1 MNKHNNND
9 PTALLVPDQKPP
21 YAYYESAMA
30 IKIHHFY
37 LSQSIEDPEKYIEMI
52 HRIKTSNPG
61 EVIYIYLNTPG
72 GRLDTAIQLI
82 NAMRVS
88 QAKIITVIEAESHSA
103 GTLIFLCGDEF
114 IVHDNCSMMFHN
126 FSGGTFGKGN
136 EMKLQ
141 IDATTRWFNKLAKDI
156 YYPFLSHVEIDDMLT
171 GKDIWMES
179 EEIRKRL
186 KKMVKIL
193 TQDRKKKEKVT
204 TVINVDTV
212 DTIEGD
218 EDLTTQPPKKKST
231 KKGA

>member
-1 MNKHNNND
+1 MNKNNTPD
-9 PTALLVPDQKPP
+9 PNITVIPEQRSP
-21 YAYYESAMA
+21 YTYYESVMA

-37 LSQSIEDPEKYIEMI
+37 LSQGIEEPDKYIEMI
-52 HRIKTSNPG
+52 HRIKTANPG
-61 EVIYIYLNTPG
+61 EVIYLYLNTPG
-72 GRLDTAIQLI
+72 GHLDTAIQLI

-88 QAKIITVIEAESHSA
+88 QAKIVTVVEAESHSA

-156 YYPFLSHVEIDDMLT
+156 YYPFLTHQEIDDMLT

-193 TQDRKKKEKVT
+193 AQAQKAANKPVVT
-204 TVINVDTV
+204 IINDETV
-212 DTIEGD
+212 DD
-218 EDLTTQPPKKKST
+218 VEDTKPPVKAKPKKT

>member
-1 MNKHNNND
+1 MSLKNNN
-9 PTALLVPDQKPP
+9 PAVMIPSEQKQPFT
-21 YAYYESAMA
+21 YYESSMSL
-30 IKIHHFY
+30 KMHHIY
-37 LSQSIEDPEKYIEMI
+37 LSEGIDEPEKYVEMI
-52 HRIKTSNPG
+52 HRIKSANPG

-72 GRLDTAIQLI
+72 GRLDTAIQII

-88 QAKIITVIEAESHSA
+88 QAKIVTVVEAEAHSA
-103 GTLIFLCGDEF
+103 GTMIFLCGDEF

-126 FSGGTFGKGN
+126 FSGGTYGKGN

-156 YYPFLSHVEIDDMLT
+156 YYPFLSHQEIDNMID

-193 TQDRKKKEKVT
+193 AGEKKKQTKESVV
-204 TVINVDTV
+204 VINEEEVNAEEAVTEP
-212 DTIEGD
+212 TK
-218 EDLTTQPPKKKST
+218 PKSKSRAKKT
-231 KKGA
+231 GA

>member
-1 MNKHNNND
+1 MNNNPTD
-9 PTALLVPDQKPP
+9 PNIMLVPDQKPP
-21 YAYYESAMA
+21 YTYYESSMA

-37 LSQSIEDPEKYIEMI
+37 LSQGIEDPEKYVEMI
-52 HRIKTSNPG
+52 HRIKIANPG

-88 QAKIITVIEAESHSA
+88 QAKIVTVVEAESHSA

-156 YYPFLSHVEIDDMLT
+156 YYPFLSHQEIEDMLA

-179 EEIRKRL
+179 EEIRRRL

-193 TQDRKKKEKVT
+193 TQAKKT
-204 TVINVDTV
+204 TKPAAVVINDETV
-212 DTIEGD
+212 AEEAVEETPK
-218 EDLTTQPPKKKST
+218 PPTKTKKT

>member
-1 MNKHNNND
+1 MIKNNND
-9 PTALLVPDQKPP
+9 AAPP
-21 YAYYESAMA
+21 LFMPERPPFTYIESTLS
-30 IKIHHFY
+30 IKIHHIY
-37 LSQSIEDPEKYIEMI
+37 LSEGIDDPEKYVEMI
-52 HRIKTSNPG
+52 HRIKNANQG

-72 GRLDTAIQLI
+72 GRLDTAIQII

-88 QAKIITVIEAESHSA
+88 QAKIVTVVEAEAHSA
-103 GTLIFLCGDEF
+103 GTMIFLCGDEF

-126 FSGGTFGKGN
+126 FSGGSRGKGN

-141 IDATTRWFNKLAKDI
+141 IDATVRWFNKLAKDI
-156 YYPFLSHVEIDDMLT
+156 YYPFLTHDEIDNMID

-193 TQDRKKKEKVT
+193 ANEKKKAQSSALVINEQTEEGNTEENGEKPTGRKKRA
-204 TVINVDTV
+204 
-212 DTIEGD
+212 
-218 EDLTTQPPKKKST
+218 Q